1 MRFILLCSVILVLC
15 SCSAEKNDNLS
26 SQESDVIQLS
36 TSESHT
42 SIPPESD
49 FFNIGAL
56 PKSNKI
62 QSLENIAK
70 ILFTEFDDM
79 QVTNMFAID
88 IGNKGMYLNP
98 KRGTEGIVDYDYALS
113 DEDVKEVRSIIGY
126 IPLDQWSGYENA
138 DLKGEGGYS
147 WYLDIQYLDG
157 TVKTFSGNGRSSEKK
172 KAQPEGYSKLVEDL
186 TVFMQSK
193 K

>member
-1 MRFILLCSVILVLC
+1 M
-15 SCSAEKNDNLS
+15 
-26 SQESDVIQLS
+26 S

-42 SIPPESD
+42 SIPPKSD

-56 PKSNKI
+56 PKANKI
-62 QSLENIAK
+62 QPLENSAK

-88 IGNKGMYLNP
+88 IGNKGMYLTPN
-98 KRGTEGIVDYDYALS
+98 RGTEGIMDYDYALL
-113 DEDVKEVRSIIGY
+113 DEDVKEVISIMER
-126 IPLDQWSGYENA
+126 IPLDKWSGYENT

-157 TVKTFSGNGRSSEKK
+157 TIKTFSGNGRSSEKER
-172 KAQPEGYSKLVEDL
+172 AQPEGYSEFIKDL
-186 TVFMQSK
+186 TTFVTSK